1 MPFPLPTP
9 DEIQQRQEARMEQA
23 LRAFRPDVDPAAI
36 ARAVRSEKGLVSA
49 ILRVQTM
56 ELYQLHLHLRWWGD
70 QYFPDTA
77 EDAQLE
83 RHADI
88 WGIRRRPAT
97 RAIGRASVT
106 GAAGTVLDAGAV
118 LLGSGSTFFE
128 VVSAVTIPSAG
139 TATVDLRAQAAGADG
154 NTAAGTRLSFVTTI
168 SGLSPAEAV
177 VDSEGLAGGAPI
189 ETNASLLA
197 RLLAEIREPAH
208 GGARFDYPRWVQNDF
223 AASQVQCIPNWV
235 GLGSVGVVVAM
246 GTASAPR
253 VPISAELEAI
263 AARLEQ
269 LRPVTAEVIVLP
281 AALLPC
287 DLTVRLDP
295 YEATVRTAVGAA
307 IGAFFARE
315 ARIGERL
322 YRSRLSEAI
331 SAASGE
337 YRHELV
343 VPAGDIAPGALQLP
357 TPGVTTWQAPS

>member
-88 WGIRRRPAT
+88 WGVRRRPAT
-97 RAIGRASVT
+97 RAIGRA
-106 GAAGTVLDAGAV
+106 TVRVATSTVVPAGAV

-128 VVSAVTIPSAG
+128 VVSAVTVPGAG
-139 TATVDLRAQAAGADG
+139 TATVDVRAQAAGADG
-154 NTAAGTRLSFVTTI
+154 NTAAGTRLSLITPV
-168 SGLSPAEAV
+168 SGLSQPEAV
-177 VDSEGLAGGAPI
+177 VDAEGLAGGAPI
-189 ETNASLLA
+189 ETNAALLS

-223 AASQVQCIPNWV
+223 AASQVQCIANWV
-235 GLGSVGVVVAM
+235 GPGSVGVIVAM
-246 GTASAPR
+246 GTAAAPR
-253 VPISAELEAI
+253 VPTSTELDAI
-263 AARLEQ
+263 AARLEE
-269 LRPVTAEVIVLP
+269 LRPVTAEVIVRP
-281 AALLPC
+281 AELLACP
-287 DLTVRLDP
+287 LTIRLAP
-295 YEATVRTAVGAA
+295 YEATVRVAAAAA
-307 IGAFFARE
+307 ISAFFARE

-343 VPAGDIAPGALQLP
+343 VPGADITPALVQLPVPGAIS
-357 TPGVTTWQAPS
+357 WQAAP